1 LSKFSMPKLRVDNIG
16 SSQDVGGD
24 VDAKWLVISIK
35 DTLKREGGNP
45 DKMREVFVGNFQQ
58 LSKCEQGTNAFKKQL
73 NRLPDVID
81 EIAGALSSSDPF
93 AAKNVLDRLDRFA
106 QLSGLIGHDRAR
118 LAQGFLVERCQNHQ
132 GQDMCD
138 LYVGLIDLLILPILG
153 AIDPTVAP
161 LIAPIVPGTLP
172 VNR

>member
-58 LSKCEQGTNAFKKQL
+58 LYKCEQGTNDFKKQL
-73 NRLPDVID
+73 DRLPAVIQ
-81 EIAGALSSSDPF
+81 EIAGALSSSDPS

-106 QLSGLIGHDRAR
+106 QLSGLIGDDRAR
-118 LAQGFLVERCQNHQ
+118 LAKCFLTERCQNPQ
-132 GQDMCD
+132 GQAMRD

-153 AIDPTVAP
+153 AIDSTVAT
-161 LIAPIVPGTLP
+161 LIAPIVPGRL
-172 VNR
+172 V